1 MAEVSMVICSRVC
14 IKENGVNET
23 KVLSEL
29 ASFFLS
35 RCLVLSTF
43 RVQVRDQKMSYF
55 NMLFFSLGVF
65 GYLSS

>member
-43 RVQVRDQKMSYF
+43 RVQVRDEKSYF

>member
-1 MAEVSMVICSRVC
+1 MVICSQVC

-43 RVQVRDQKMSYF
+43 RVQAETKK
-55 NMLFFSLGVF
+55 
-65 GYLSS
+65 